1 MRKLFIDTN
10 IVIDLLAEREP
21 FYEDAAKLFSL
32 SDKNKIKLSVS
43 SLTFANTNYLL
54 QKTNSASTAKEIL
67 RKFKILT
74 IVLSIDDKII
84 DLALNDSGFGDFEDA
99 IQYYSAIEN
108 SQEIIITR
116 NLKEFRTSKIP
127 VMTASEFIKNIK
139 TIMPATNK

>member
-32 SDKNKIKLSVS
+32 SDKKMIKLSVS

-74 IVLSIDDKII
+74 TVLSLDDKII
-84 DLALNDSGFGDFEDA
+84 DLALNDRGFRDFEDA

-108 SQEIIITR
+108 SQEILITR
-116 NLKEFRTSKIP
+116 NLKDFKISKIP
-127 VMTASEFIKNIK
+127 VMTASEFIKTLK
-139 TIMPATNK
+139 Q

>member
-10 IVIDLLAEREP
+10 IVIDLLAERKP

-43 SLTFANTNYLL
+43 SLTFANTNYIL

-74 IVLSIDDKII
+74 TVLSLDDKII

-108 SQEIIITR
+108 SQEILITR
-116 NLKEFRTSKIP
+116 NLKDFRTSKIP
-127 VMTASEFIKNIK
+127 VMTASEFIKSLK
-139 TIMPATNK
+139 Q

>member
-10 IVIDLLAEREP
+10 IVIDLLAERDP

-32 SDKNKIKLSVS
+32 SDKNKVKLSVS

-74 IVLSIDDKII
+74 AVLSLNDKII
-84 DLALNDSGFGDFEDA
+84 DLALNDNGFGDFEDA

-108 SQEIIITR
+108 SQEILITR
-116 NLKEFRTSKIP
+116 TLKDFKTSKIP
-127 VMTASEFIKNIK
+127 VMTASEFIK
-139 TIMPATNK
+139 TLEL